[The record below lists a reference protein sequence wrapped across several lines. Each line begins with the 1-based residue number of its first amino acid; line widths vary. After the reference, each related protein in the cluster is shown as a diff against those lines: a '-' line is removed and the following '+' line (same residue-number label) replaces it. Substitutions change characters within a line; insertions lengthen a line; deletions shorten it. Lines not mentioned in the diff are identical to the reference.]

1 MKDAQFAAEGAGPH
15 LVDHTEKLA
24 STLREQLRKD
34 FSSRLQRV
42 LEKMKWPG
50 KDLVLTDGLI
60 EEWAKSVELLL
71 DLQEPYVVL
80 TQSPTI
86 FLQEVK
92 RLICA

>member
-1 MKDAQFAAEGAGPH
+1 
-15 LVDHTEKLA
+15 
-24 STLREQLRKD
+24 
-34 FSSRLQRV
+34 
-42 LEKMKWPG
+42 MKWPG